1 MFGPTSE
8 SQDQCLYNRTDDLI
22 LIYLIETPRNIMEV
36 LMINTVPVGR
46 KGEFK
51 TVAEGFARNYLFPR
65 NFAIPATEGA
75 KKHFNLMKDSW
86 EKQILREK
94 QMFAELAQKIE
105 GTTVTITR
113 RAGDKGRLFGSV
125 TSAELAE
132 EIKKAS
138 GVEIDKKLVVADHI
152 KEVGEHD
159 VTIRF
164 TGEVKAALKIVV
176 VAEVK
181 KD

>member
-1 MFGPTSE
+1 
-8 SQDQCLYNRTDDLI
+8 
-22 LIYLIETPRNIMEV
+22 
-36 LMINTVPVGR
+36 
-46 KGEFK
+46 
-51 TVAEGFARNYLFPR
+51 
-65 NFAIPATEGA
+65 
-75 KKHFNLMKDSW
+75 MKDSW